1 MSPEEIALLQQA
13 GLTLG
18 RNGSVLLLIG
28 ILYGIYVVLVM
39 LALNS
44 LLRRGFTRNAA
55 IWALLVGVVVTF
67 TMTTAYSALYFQIF
81 FGFFRVAFIEN
92 SSQSFETRLDIAEDS
107 IANVSSAVQWLGGA
121 GGGLIASFSP
131 FLIGD
136 AVSVWRVWAI
146 CSSNRRFIILPIIM
160 FLGGLGLS
168 IGFNSLN
175 TPPPPFV
182 FAFSTLWDLQLLGL
196 ILPLATNVFATVLI
210 GYQTYLY
217 HGFIKANLSTG
228 SSKAGSIMILLTE
241 SGAVYCTI
249 QAIYVTLVLTDDA
262 PLSSPQDQAT
272 RLFGQFALFVS
283 AMIPLLVI
291 LIVYNQRSITD
302 TVHRSY
308 SGGTSPAISQC
319 NPGTHISF
327 ANRVPF
333 SSGTGHSNVEGEST
347 DVQLNNP
354 INDILNNSSFENTD
368 EKEKAAK
375 IVVSDLL

>member
-28 ILYGIYVVLVM
+28 ILYVLSPYLLNIPGIYVTLVI

-92 SSQSFETRLDIAEDS
+92 SSQSFESRLDIAEDS
-107 IANVSSAVQWLGGA
+107 IAN
-121 GGGLIASFSP
+121 

-182 FAFSTLWDLQLLGL
+182 FTFSTLWDLQLLGL

-228 SSKAGSIMILLTE
+228 RSKAGSIMILLTE

-272 RLFGQFALFVS
+272 RLYGQFALFVS

-302 TVHRSY
+302 TVHGSY
-308 SGGTSPAISQC
+308 SGGTAPAISQYD
-319 NPGTHISF
+319 PGTHISF

-333 SSGTGHSNVEGEST
+333 SSGTGHSNIEGEST
-347 DVQLNNP
+347 DVQSNNP
-354 INDILNNSSFENTD
+354 INDILNNSSFGNAD

-375 IVVSDLL
+375 IVASDLP